1 MHVHAFDGGIGIDP
15 QKKFKEREL
24 WTEVGWKCTLYLW
37 NTGAIPIDFCLLW
50 VVLAMLELSLYKVCV
65 YSVLEVVNSK

>member
-24 WTEVGWKCTLYLW
+24 WTEVGWKCTLYPW
-37 NTGAIPIDFCLLW
+37 NTGAIPIGFFLVW
-50 VVLAMLELSLYKVCV
+50 VVSAMLELVFVSVCV
-65 YSVLEVVNSK
+65 LSLGGCEQ